1 MISLPIISLLSC
13 LAYTIFVIFKFGV
26 PTSLSETF
34 YLLPEK
40 WRWLFSA
47 WCVLT
52 AAPLGI
58 YWFTISPTN
67 LCWIPIVCM
76 IGLLFVAVSCDY
88 KAPITTNES
97 IVSGNQIKSKSLKE
111 LLKSLSFKEL
121 FKNGWTKPIH
131 YLNSILI
138 IILSTIYICIIN
150 PNAIMTTL
158 LLYPM
163 FIIIGLKVDGVYNA
177 LYSADVDNKAWIFF
191 MEVICFMNIFAFILI

>member
-1 MISLPIISLLSC
+1 MISLPIISIISC
-13 LAYTIFVIFKFGV
+13 LAYAIFIIFKFGV

-34 YLLPEK
+34 YLLPDK

-52 AAPLGI
+52 SAPLGI

-97 IVSGNQIKSKSLKE
+97 IVSGNQTKSKSFKE

-131 YLNSILI
+131 YFNSILI
-138 IILSTIYICIIN
+138 IILSTIYLCIIN
-150 PNAIMTTL
+150 PAAIMTTL

-163 FIIIGLKVDGVYNA
+163 FIIIGLKVDGVYNT

-191 MEVICFMNIFAFILI
+191 MEVICFMNLFAFILI